1 MHMHFITLNEYVK
14 ESSNCSVIFGQ
25 SAMLLLKLNI
35 HKISMEATKAT
46 LLVYFFLYGKP
57 WYKQLWVWCKW
68 YKAMAIREWKEI
80 Q

>member
-1 MHMHFITLNEYVK
+1 
-14 ESSNCSVIFGQ
+14 
-25 SAMLLLKLNI
+25 
-35 HKISMEATKAT
+35 MEATKAT

-68 YKAMAIREWKEI
+68 YKAMAIGEWKEI